1 MENEINIKNIDTKKR
16 SSMEVTIFL
25 LITFGMSIF
34 FEVLIYL
41 NIYNNVSIIALF
53 MMLVPATGVAFAK
66 ELKTK
71 NKNPTHVLH
80 YLLIGNFVLSLCMI
94 ILRILGIVS
103 DDAINALIGLI
114 TPLISIMILFYSWY
128 KCPNLDP
135 FANVKKVVAPILIFL
150 FISIIGLIV
159 MSKGKNIN
167 YTDLITDIFL
177 ILPNLVSQSILFFGE
192 EYGWREFLQPVLQ
205 KKFGKRIGV
214 ILLGIIWQSWHI
226 PFYFPDINWNI
237 KMLLLRFCYLIAL
250 SILMGYIYMRSHN
263 VWMCALVHL
272 INNTIFGYLS
282 NNSSDIYLGFLALS
296 FVLSLFIFSKEYD
309 KNQNCFNNEVNPPC

>member
-34 FEVLIYL
+34 FGVLIYL

-114 TPLISIMILFYSWY
+114 TPHQHYDFILFM
-128 KCPNLDP
+128 
-135 FANVKKVVAPILIFL
+135 V
-150 FISIIGLIV
+150 
-159 MSKGKNIN
+159 
-167 YTDLITDIFL
+167 
-177 ILPNLVSQSILFFGE
+177 
-192 EYGWREFLQPVLQ
+192 
-205 KKFGKRIGV
+205 
-214 ILLGIIWQSWHI
+214 
-226 PFYFPDINWNI
+226 
-237 KMLLLRFCYLIAL
+237 
-250 SILMGYIYMRSHN
+250 
-263 VWMCALVHL
+263 
-272 INNTIFGYLS
+272 
-282 NNSSDIYLGFLALS
+282 
-296 FVLSLFIFSKEYD
+296 
-309 KNQNCFNNEVNPPC
+309 

>member
-1 MENEINIKNIDTKKR
+1 MEHENANTKERNI
-16 SSMEVTIFL
+16 MEVTIFL

-34 FEVLIYL
+34 FGVVMYL
-41 NIYNNVSIIALF
+41 NIYNNAFIIALF

-66 ELKTK
+66 ELKNK

-80 YLLIGNFVLSLCMI
+80 YLLIGNFCLFLCMM

-103 DDAINALIGLI
+103 DDAINALIGLV
-114 TPLISIMILFYSWY
+114 TPLISIIVLFYTWY
-128 KCPNLDP
+128 RCPKLDP

-159 MSKGKNIN
+159 MSKGTDIN
-167 YTDLITDIFL
+167 YFNLITDIFL
-177 ILPNLVSQSILFFGE
+177 IIPSLISQSILFFGE
-192 EYGWREFLQPVLQ
+192 EYGWREFLQPLLQ
-205 KKFGKRIGV
+205 KKLGKRIGV

-226 PFYFPDINWNI
+226 PFHFPDINWNM

-250 SILMGYIYMRSHN
+250 SIFMGYIYMRSHN

-272 INNTIFGYLS
+272 INNTICAYLS
-282 NNSSDIYLGFLALS
+282 NNNSSDIYLGFLALS
-296 FVLSLFIFSKEYD
+296 FILSLFIFSKEYD
-309 KNQNCFNNEVNPPC
+309 KNQNCFNNEMSPPC